1 MKKGTNHIS
10 TDQIQNYLDQ
20 GLDQTELQ
28 EVKIHLD
35 QCPACREEFSRLEII
50 FARLEN
56 LPPLELE
63 KDLSLAVLAQLREET
78 KLSLGI
84 TWTLVLEA
92 LGAGTVIGLLIPAIR
107 AAAWLPVLAD
117 TKTEI
122 QVAINIFLTQ
132 LASNWLV
139 WWAGLRIN
147 IEHTAKSLFSTIYF
161 PSVEFSPWILILA
174 AGGIGLVANYILL
187 RSDPIRGRNH
197 KH

>member
-1 MKKGTNHIS
+1 MNKEIKHIS
-10 TDQIQNYLDQ
+10 TNQIQAYLDQ
-20 GLDQTELQ
+20 GLDQTEGQ
-28 EVKIHLD
+28 EVKTHLD
-35 QCPACREEFSRLEII
+35 QCPACREELSRLEII
-50 FARLEN
+50 FARLKN

-63 KDLSLAVLAQLREET
+63 KDLSFAVLAQLREES

-122 QVAINIFLTQ
+122 QAAINIFLTQ

-139 WWAGLRIN
+139 WWAGLRMN
-147 IEHTAKSLFSTIYF
+147 IEQTANSFFSTIYF
-161 PSVEFSPWILILA
+161 PSVGFSPWILILA
-174 AGGIGLVANYILL
+174 AGGIGLLANYILL
-187 RSDPIRGRNH
+187 RSNPIRGRNH